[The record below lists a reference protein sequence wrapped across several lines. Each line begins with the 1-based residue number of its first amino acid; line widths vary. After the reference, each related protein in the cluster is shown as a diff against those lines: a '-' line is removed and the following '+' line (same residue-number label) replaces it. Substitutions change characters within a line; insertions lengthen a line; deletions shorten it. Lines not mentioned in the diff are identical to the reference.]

1 MKIKLN
7 KKRTK
12 LKLIFIN
19 KKMPECIIKLGLINK
34 KLLFPLFYIIIY
46 WFVNI
51 YEDHIAEDSEDYEM
65 AIFYIEGFGMKISEV
80 MIFFIANKFKYK
92 SQKQNDIPIKKQKYF
107 KDFSILF
114 LLTIFYMANELS
126 PYYLKPEDEKND
138 ITSRELYLND
148 AIELIFIS
156 VTTYFVLK
164 YKYYKHHILSIGII
178 AILCVITDVLLKTF
192 SSTNP

>member
-1 MKIKLN
+1 
-7 KKRTK
+7 
-12 LKLIFIN
+12 
-19 KKMPECIIKLGLINK
+19 
-34 KLLFPLFYIIIY
+34 
-46 WFVNI
+46 
-51 YEDHIAEDSEDYEM
+51 
-65 AIFYIEGFGMKISEV
+65 
-80 MIFFIANKFKYK
+80 
-92 SQKQNDIPIKKQKYF
+92 
-107 KDFSILF
+107 
-114 LLTIFYMANELS
+114 MANELS

-192 SSTNP
+192 STTNP